1 MERIRFHFD
10 PRCPWCYQTSRWVR
24 RIETLGEVDV
34 DWGVFSLEVVN
45 LPEGEDPRAIDARS
59 GPILRTALALGDR
72 KAMGRFYDAVGRRIW
87 ETAPP
92 AAVDDLDA
100 IRAALAEIGEEP
112 ALLDAALAEPATW
125 DAVVT
130 EHEALVA
137 RTQAFGVPTM
147 VLDGGD
153 GPAIFGPVISRLP
166 DDEEA
171 VELWRHTSWL
181 VRNGNFAELKRGR
194 ANTVDLPA
202 VAWRMAQKA
211 T

>member
-1 MERIRFHFD
+1 
-10 PRCPWCYQTSRWVR
+10 
-24 RIETLGEVDV
+24 
-34 DWGVFSLEVVN
+34 
-45 LPEGEDPRAIDARS
+45 
-59 GPILRTALALGDR
+59 
-72 KAMGRFYDAVGRRIW
+72 
-87 ETAPP
+87 
-92 AAVDDLDA
+92 
-100 IRAALAEIGEEP
+100 
-112 ALLDAALAEPATW
+112 
-125 DAVVT
+125 
-130 EHEALVA
+130 
-137 RTQAFGVPTM
+137 M